1 MNRKMHKIGNSEH
14 GYSMLEL
21 IVVISVFGIIA
32 GLAIGII
39 SLNGQTIQRVYSKS
53 LGRSELR
60 KTLKI
65 MRVDFQKLSSD
76 SLLHTDSTQIAF
88 YDLNNNYINYH
99 MVGSLLLRNS
109 QVLLRNVQET
119 PFTYRDADYAVI
131 QTGSTPV
138 AYVQVNLVV
147 NINGQVQRISDVF
160 YVRN

>member
-1 MNRKMHKIGNSEH
+1 MKRKMQKIGNGEH

-39 SLNGQTIQRVYSKS
+39 SLNGQTIQRVYTNS

-60 KTLKI
+60 KAVKM

-76 SLLHTDSTQIAF
+76 SLLHTDSTRIAF
-88 YDLNNNYINYH
+88 YDLDNNYINYH
-99 MVGSLLLRNS
+99 MVGALLLRNS
-109 QVLLRNVQET
+109 EVLLRNVQEN

-131 QTGSTPV
+131 HMGGTPV
-138 AYVQVNLVV
+138 AYVQVNLAV